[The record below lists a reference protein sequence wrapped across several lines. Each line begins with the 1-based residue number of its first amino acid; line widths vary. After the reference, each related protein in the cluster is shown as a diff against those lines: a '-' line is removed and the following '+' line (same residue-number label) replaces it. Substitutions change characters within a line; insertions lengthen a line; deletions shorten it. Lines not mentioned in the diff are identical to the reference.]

1 MFYPQADQ
9 LFERGYLKFRPIA
22 NSIATMVEFL
32 YYRHLDPAQKR
43 IQVSHKTRQQPQILD

>member
-9 LFERGYLKFRPIA
+9 LFETGYLKFRPIA

-43 IQVSHKTRQQPQILD
+43 IQVSHKTRHPPQILD